1 MEMEFVSRFIRKISE
16 ASNSKLSREEELEIE
31 EHLKLLNKPSIKTY
45 KSTSRYTRAC
55 SYQTKE
61 GDIIDCVDI
70 NKQPA
75 LDHPL
80 LKNHKVQTLPSG
92 YVSKLFKKDSSQA
105 NNGISTLPSNN
116 NNGEEGCPNGFVPIR
131 RTLKKDLIR
140 LKSLSSN
147 NKNQQ
152 SSMNPQDDQ
161 SDDFFDDSVKF
172 PYYQNVVSHSL
183 EKGTEKYYGTKSY
196 MSVYNVSLSFDQSSS
211 TNIWIVGGPVDS
223 LGVLMTGWLVN
234 PEVNGDF
241 VTRSFVYWT
250 ADGGTTTGCYNMYC
264 QGFVQVNPSHHV
276 GAPLLPTSTYE
287 GQQYDYQFTIIQ
299 IEGNWWVLVGENL
312 GLGYWPKELIQNL
325 VDGADQIAWG
335 GIAQPSIDG
344 VSPMLGSGHKPN
356 ENGDYNEGCY
366 IRNIQIISGA
376 ATNTYVLPTWDNTL
390 SYSSNT
396 SCYDL
401 NPNVNCGYDMME
413 YCFTFGGP
421 GGPNCEA
428 TIF

>member
-1 MEMEFVSRFIRKISE
+1 MPVSGWYRPDYASENTIRRHLCRLLPLGSSE

-45 KSTSRYTRAC
+45 K
-55 SYQTKE
+55 TKE

-80 LKNHKVQTLPSG
+80 LKNHKVQ
-92 YVSKLFKKDSSQA
+92 
-105 NNGISTLPSNN
+105 
-116 NNGEEGCPNGFVPIR
+116 
-131 RTLKKDLIR
+131 
-140 LKSLSSN
+140 
-147 NKNQQ
+147 
-152 SSMNPQDDQ
+152 
-161 SDDFFDDSVKF
+161 
-172 PYYQNVVSHSL
+172 VVSHSL